1 MLQPSRRGAAIFIA
15 SGLVFVANDALTKVL
30 VSNVPVT
37 DVVFGRYVT
46 YLLAVVLLAG
56 RTTPWRLVRTRRPA
70 LHILRGLSMF
80 GTTATFFWA
89 LSLLPFAEVN
99 TIASTT
105 PLIVI
110 ALAGPLLHER
120 ITGAIVVGGIVGF
133 VGVVVL
139 VGLDPGHLQPA
150 VLVPLGS
157 AACYAAFTMLTRVLR
172 ADPPDVTV
180 FYAGI
185 VGLVASG
192 LLFLVVPASTSPQP
206 VEWVGIGVVGVVAL
220 GGHRLLVAAYRWGR
234 ASELAPLGYL
244 SILWSFLLGA
254 IVFQEPVEVQAAIGA
269 ALIAGGGIIALRAA
283 PDDAEPPTTSV
294 EFGDPATDAR
304 PDAAHS

>member
-1 MLQPSRRGAAIFIA
+1 
-15 SGLVFVANDALTKVL
+15 
-30 VSNVPVT
+30 
-37 DVVFGRYVT
+37 
-46 YLLAVVLLAG
+46 
-56 RTTPWRLVRTRRPA
+56 
-70 LHILRGLSMF
+70 
-80 GTTATFFWA
+80 
-89 LSLLPFAEVN
+89 
-99 TIASTT
+99 
-105 PLIVI
+105 
-110 ALAGPLLHER
+110 
-120 ITGAIVVGGIVGF
+120 
-133 VGVVVL
+133 
-139 VGLDPGHLQPA
+139 
-150 VLVPLGS
+150 
-157 AACYAAFTMLTRVLR
+157 
-172 ADPPDVTV
+172 
-180 FYAGI
+180 
-185 VGLVASG
+185 
-192 LLFLVVPASTSPQP
+192 